1 MGHKNPLWDKKV
13 LYGTRKSS
21 TGHKNPLRDKSPLRE
36 TKNPLRDKKSTKGH
50 KNPLRDKKILYGTK
64 KSTMG
69 HNSLLWDTIEPCRKE
84 YKQTGPL
91 RDTKVHCGTQ

>member
-1 MGHKNPLWDKKV
+1 MGKESTMGHKNPLWDKKV

-21 TGHKNPLRDKSPLRE
+21 TGH
-36 TKNPLRDKKSTKGH
+36 KNPLRDKKSTKGH

>member
-1 MGHKNPLWDKKV
+1 MD
-13 LYGTRKSS
+13 
-21 TGHKNPLRDKSPLRE
+21 
-36 TKNPLRDKKSTKGH
+36 TKNPLRY
-50 KNPLRDKKILYGTK
+50 KKILYGTK